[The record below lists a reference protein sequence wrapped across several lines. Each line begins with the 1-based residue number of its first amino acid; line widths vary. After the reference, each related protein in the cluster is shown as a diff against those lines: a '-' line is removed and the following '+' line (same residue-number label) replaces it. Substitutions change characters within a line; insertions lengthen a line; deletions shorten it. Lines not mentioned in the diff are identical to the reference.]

1 MWSICFL
8 YDFHSLTHC
17 EGILAH
23 SFLQHCFS
31 SVLRFAGV
39 HLCKV
44 LLRSHHS
51 ISFGMRSGLCLSH
64 HHFLFFVFRLAAVL
78 LIIILLHD
86 PVSAKLTQRLQG
98 VQVWRGKK
106 AVKQIQIITQPCL
119 SVWHVVLISRVQ
131 RKLFQQ
137 SCGLISC
144 NLLLCCKTFFFFFTE
159 KKL

>member
-1 MWSICFL
+1 MTFILSLIVKEFWPIRFCNIASVQFWGLLVFICAKFSQGPTTAFNL
-8 YDFHSLTHC
+8 EWGLDFV
-17 EGILAH
+17 LATII
-23 SFLQHCFS
+23 FC
-31 SVLRFAGV
+31 
-39 HLCKV
+39 
-44 LLRSHHS
+44 
-51 ISFGMRSGLCLSH
+51 
-64 HHFLFFVFRLAAVL
+64 FLFFVFRLAAVL

-119 SVWHVVLISRVQ
+119 SVWHVVLISRVR